1 MDEWE
6 RRTLTLRGNH
16 DGNGFKDSPFHVNR
30 TLQFINWILRV
41 WAGNGLAF
49 SGGDRGELED
59 GILTKPREGGKGKH
73 QGMRQ
78 HPGWGQQQG
87 GVLAPGTEGAG
98 GGAAEGSKREL
109 GVSHPAAGRCWVGWG
124 GQPSHCGPRAR
135 QGGSRGE
142 KQLNLAF
149 LLSSDFLTLSPIG
162 RTIPEAR
169 EPGSQLIQPTW
180 VSCLSPRVEGKG
192 SRGHAE
198 DVRRRRHCP
207 PSRVIPPTVLQNRY
221 YYLPF
226 IQEEA
231 EAQRG
236 IVVFPKS
243 HS

>member
-30 TLQFINWILRV
+30 TLQSINWILRV

-109 GVSHPAAGRCWVGWG
+109 GVSHPAAGEVLGRLGRAA
-124 GQPSHCGPRAR
+124 QPLWTQSQAGRE
-135 QGGSRGE
+135 QRGE
-142 KQLNLAF
+142 IAQ
-149 LLSSDFLTLSPIG
+149 
-162 RTIPEAR
+162 
-169 EPGSQLIQPTW
+169 
-180 VSCLSPRVEGKG
+180 PRV
-192 SRGHAE
+192 
-198 DVRRRRHCP
+198 P
-207 PSRVIPPTVLQNRY
+207 PVL
-221 YYLPF
+221 
-226 IQEEA
+226 
-231 EAQRG
+231 
-236 IVVFPKS
+236 
-243 HS
+243 